1 MSKKKSVKSKINND
15 NNTQTNEENI
25 ATDTS
30 SDNTEEKS
38 VKNNTEESPAPDKIS
53 QANNKSDGIISAV
66 SEFAVRNNI
75 LTRFI
80 GLFLIVSSVILM
92 INYNKETKIR
102 YNDNGNWQ
110 SFCKSVNLFPVM
122 FVIAAAFILLCILK
136 KKVSK
141 LKNIN
146 FDSYILVA
154 GMLMFGVSMLWRSD
168 NFYAAIG
175 IIAVTT
181 VLSICLLKPDDFRHI
196 SALPKKVYFI
206 ALMVIAAGMV
216 TYISYL
222 TICGHRIMYTSTYD
236 MGIFIQMYHSLST
249 KLSFV
254 TTCERAK
261 FLSHFAVHFSPAY
274 LVLVPFYFIHPQAE
288 TLFVSQA
295 LCAMGGVVPLWFICK
310 KYNFSNISSF
320 LFGIVYVFSSTLIS
334 PCFYDFHENAFLPL
348 FLMWFFYAIEKDK
361 HVMMYIMAVLVLLI
375 KEDAALYIICIGLYL
390 LLSGRKK
397 RHGFILFTSS
407 TAYFLIVTSL
417 MSKYGEGVMTS
428 RTYGN
433 LMTDW
438 EGGFGEVI
446 KTVLTNPAYFISEC
460 FKEEKFIFILTM
472 LLPMMFL
479 PFVTKKIS
487 RLLLVVPFL
496 LMNLATGYS
505 YAFNIGFQY
514 VFGTTT
520 LLLYV
525 SVLNLS
531 DFDKKNF
538 KTILPV
544 MVLASV
550 FTSVSMDSGKLNN
563 HEIYRD
569 NKEKYQTLA
578 ACFDTV
584 PEDASVLATTFCVP
598 QLANRD
604 EIYMLDESNYM
615 EPDTC
620 DFVVLQTEYSSDWM
634 NEKINKLGEEGYV
647 LYCNEISAIEIY
659 ISPDYMNKVRSE

>member
-1 MSKKKSVKSKINND
+1 MSKKGSNNKD
-15 NNTQTNEENI
+15 KDISNNIQISEKNDRDEK
-25 ATDTS
+25 S
-30 SDNTEEKS
+30 SDNQEDKPVEK
-38 VKNNTEESPAPDKIS
+38 NIDEIS
-53 QANNKSDGIISAV
+53 SSENISKADNKSDSIISSV
-66 SEFAVRNNI
+66 SEFINRNNI

-122 FVIAAAFILLCILK
+122 LVIAVAFILLCILK
-136 KKVSK
+136 KKVAK
-141 LKNIN
+141 LKDINI
-146 FDSYILVA
+146 DSYILVA
-154 GMLMFGVSMLWRSD
+154 GMLMFGVCMLWRSD

-181 VLSICLLKPDDFRHI
+181 VLSVCLLKPDDFRHI
-196 SALPKKVYFI
+196 SAMPKKVYFI
-206 ALMVIAAGMV
+206 ALMIIAAGMV
-216 TYISYL
+216 ASISYL
-222 TICGHRIMYTSTYD
+222 SICGHRIMYTSTYD
-236 MGIFIQMYHSLST
+236 MGIFVQMYHSLAT

-261 FLSHFAVHFSPAY
+261 LLSHFAVHFSPAY

-295 LCAMGGVVPLWFICK
+295 VCAMGGVIPLWFICK

-348 FLMWFFYAIEKDK
+348 FLMWFFFAIEKDK
-361 HVMMYIMAVLVLLI
+361 HVMMYIMAVLVLLV

-446 KTVLTNPAYFISEC
+446 KTVLTNPAYFITEC
-460 FKEEKFIFILTM
+460 FKEEKLIFILTM

-496 LMNLATGYS
+496 LMNLATGYG

-520 LLLYV
+520 LLIYV

-538 KTILPV
+538 KTILPI
-544 MVLASV
+544 MALASV
-550 FTSVSMDSGKLNN
+550 FTSVSMDSGKLGY
-563 HEIYRD
+563 HENYRD
-569 NKEKYQTLA
+569 NKEKYQT
-578 ACFDTV
+578 
-584 PEDASVLATTFCVP
+584 
-598 QLANRD
+598 
-604 EIYMLDESNYM
+604 
-615 EPDTC
+615 
-620 DFVVLQTEYSSDWM
+620 
-634 NEKINKLGEEGYV
+634 
-647 LYCNEISAIEIY
+647 
-659 ISPDYMNKVRSE
+659 